1 MPFGS
6 IPKHLLRA
14 FQRKPASAA
23 LKRIGLAGLTLAV
36 LGACEASRE
45 PGVIAPVEGFA
56 GLVAG
61 DEPRAVTIGRDIL
74 GNGGSAAD
82 AAAAMYFTM
91 TATLPSRVGMASSGV
106 CLVHNAGLMRDDAT
120 VQTEVYEFL
129 PEPGKADGLQLA
141 GPRAMAVMH
150 ARHGLARW
158 GMLLNDA
165 ERLSRVGN
173 SVSRAF
179 ARDIQAAAAF
189 VSADPA
195 LRQLLS
201 NRAGVLASE
210 GDVLVFSE
218 LSGTISGLRR
228 QGAGYLYGGAYA
240 NRFVEAAQASG
251 VSIAI
256 EDLRQM
262 LPRVSEPLTVP
273 FGDNVA
279 YFPTNDGG
287 LTTAQMWGML
297 TEVERY
303 AGRNPVEK
311 AHLLA
316 EASQRSFALRGTWLG
331 QGGTQ
336 ASANLVSEAHLAQ
349 LLTGYSGQQHNKLA
363 VEGAS
368 PQTVSNPFS
377 AGIVVADRWS
387 NAVACSFSMNGLFGA
402 GRLVPG
408 TGILLPKPA
417 APGANSLSVGIVANP
432 FNGNVYLAGTASGGL
447 AAPAALA
454 RVMLEGIE
462 PEASIEDALRA
473 PRLVNV
479 ASPDVTFYEPDLEDS
494 VLAGLRQRGHT
505 LQPEAE
511 VGRANAF
518 KCPIGLRTDDLSCVV
533 DTDRRGHGLAVRVQ

>member
-1 MPFGS
+1 M
-6 IPKHLLRA
+6 
-14 FQRKPASAA
+14 
-23 LKRIGLAGLTLAV
+23 
-36 LGACEASRE
+36 LGACEAPRE

-56 GLVAG
+56 GMVSG

-82 AAAAMYFTM
+82 AAVAMYFTM
-91 TATLPSRVGMASSGV
+91 TATLPSRVGLAGSGV
-106 CLVHNAGLMRDDAT
+106 CLVHNAGFIRDDGT
-120 VQTEVYEFL
+120 VETEVFEFL
-129 PEPGKADGLQLA
+129 ADAADPAGLQMA

-158 GMLLNDA
+158 GLLLNDA
-165 ERLSRVGN
+165 ERLSRIGN
-173 SVSRAF
+173 SVSRSF

-201 NRAGVLASE
+201 NRSGILAGE

-218 LSGTISGLRR
+218 LSGAISGLRR
-228 QGAGYLYGGAYA
+228 QGAGYLYGGSYA
-240 NRFVEAAQASG
+240 ARFVEAAQASG
-251 VSIAI
+251 VSITT

-262 LPRVSEPLTVP
+262 LPAVSEPLTVP

-297 TEVERY
+297 TEVQRY
-303 AGRNPVEK
+303 SGRSAVEK

-331 QGGTQ
+331 AGGPQVGSEGGSQ
-336 ASANLVSEAHLAQ
+336 ASESLVSEAHLAR
-349 LLTGYSGQQHNKLA
+349 LLTGYSGQQHNRLA
-363 VEGAS
+363 VEGTA

-377 AGIVVADRWS
+377 AGFVVADRWS
-387 NAVACSFSMNGLFGA
+387 NAVVCSFSMNGLFGA
-402 GRLVPG
+402 GRVVPG

-417 APGANSLSVGIVANP
+417 APGANSLSVGMVANP

-462 PEASIEDALRA
+462 PEVPVEDALGA

-511 VGRANAF
+511 VGRANVL
-518 KCPIGLRTDDLSCVV
+518 KCPAGLRTDDRTCVV
-533 DTDRRGHGLAVRVQ
+533 GTDRRGHGLAIRVQ